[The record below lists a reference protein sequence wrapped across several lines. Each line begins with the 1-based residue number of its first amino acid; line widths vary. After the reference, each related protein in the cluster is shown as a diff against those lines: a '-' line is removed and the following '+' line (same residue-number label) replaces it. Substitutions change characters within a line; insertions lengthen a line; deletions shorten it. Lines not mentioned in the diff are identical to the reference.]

1 MERRRGGGIR
11 KTRKGGNRRGASVGR
26 LVKHTAW
33 KNLSVNFS
41 LKFISKH
48 LHTISQD
55 VM

>member
-1 MERRRGGGIR
+1 MEKRRGGGIR
-11 KTRKGGNRRGASVGR
+11 RTRKGGNRRGASVGR

-33 KNLSVNFS
+33 KNLSINFS
-41 LKFISKH
+41 LVMSKH